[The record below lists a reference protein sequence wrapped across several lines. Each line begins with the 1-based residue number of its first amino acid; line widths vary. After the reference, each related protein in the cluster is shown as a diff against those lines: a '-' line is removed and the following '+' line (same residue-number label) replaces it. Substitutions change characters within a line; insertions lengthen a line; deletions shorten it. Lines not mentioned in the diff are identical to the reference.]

1 MGYGTI
7 PDDAINND
15 ELIPSSPS
23 SGLFYLNQGVDDD
36 RFNFSSPFDASS
48 SPRTTDP
55 EVSAEL
61 DCYDDLETT
70 AIVDVSYRK
79 NRVTWRAANGEAR
92 QMFDLSLDLYANT
105 ATNTSI
111 FKLYTYIIRKGHKG
125 RSNKQAVYLFI
136 HPENVRF
143 ITCETSRTSRRPKSK
158 THKPQTYYELRFS
171 LTECPNIVVPRD
183 RAFES
188 KDKTRAQL
196 NLLQELASTND
207 FIVHLNSSGINA
219 SKLDDLR
226 LLGCMFS
233 PTFTEHRPTT
243 DFRRA
248 NLATLYAGSGGEIV
262 GMNRGVVQSIEVDPP
277 PYVGPAPDSCMV
289 SSEYLCSDSEG
300 EYDDDDEEEDI
311 EEEKKDKS
319 AFANHVL
326 LLLDDLQTHFTVV
339 ERYFDGMERR
349 LHGLENCVQQRRH
362 EITFALAMANR
373 HYNNVN
379 NNNSNNSNSN
389 SNNSNSSHSS
399 NSTAQS
405 PYPSYQTTVAQ
416 NTPATQRDEMVP
428 QGV

>member
-1 MGYGTI
+1 MGYGTT
-7 PDDAINND
+7 PDDVINND
-15 ELIPSSPS
+15 EELIPSPPS

-36 RFNFSSPFDASS
+36 RFSFSSPYYASS

-61 DCYDDLETT
+61 DCYDSLETT

-105 ATNTSI
+105 ETNTSI
-111 FKLYTYIIRKGHKG
+111 FKLYTYIIRKGRKG

-143 ITCETSRTSRRPKSK
+143 ITCEPSRTARRYKSK
-158 THKPQTYYELRFS
+158 TNKPQTYYELRFS

-196 NLLQELASTND
+196 DLFQELSSTND
-207 FIVHLNSSGINA
+207 FVVHLNGAGINA

-248 NLATLYAGSGGEIV
+248 SLATLYAGSGGEIV
-262 GMNRGVVQSIEVDPP
+262 CMNRGVVQSIEVDPP

-289 SSEYLCSDSEG
+289 SSEYLCSDSEDG
-300 EYDDDDEEEDI
+300 YDDDDDEESEED
-311 EEEKKDKS
+311 EEEKDKN

-326 LLLDDLQTHFTVV
+326 LLLDNLQTHFNAV

-373 HYNNVN
+373 HYNNMN
-379 NNNSNNSNSN
+379 NVNSNSN
-389 SNNSNSSHSS
+389 SSGSHSG

-405 PYPSYQTTVAQ
+405 PYPPYQTTVAQ

>member
-1 MGYGTI
+1 
-7 PDDAINND
+7 
-15 ELIPSSPS
+15 
-23 SGLFYLNQGVDDD
+23 
-36 RFNFSSPFDASS
+36 
-48 SPRTTDP
+48 
-55 EVSAEL
+55 
-61 DCYDDLETT
+61 
-70 AIVDVSYRK
+70 
-79 NRVTWRAANGEAR
+79 
-92 QMFDLSLDLYANT
+92 MFDLSLDLYANT

-111 FKLYTYIIRKGHKG
+111 FKLYSYIIRKGHKG

-196 NLLQELASTND
+196 DLLQELASTND
-207 FIVHLNSSGINA
+207 FVVHLNSSGINA

-289 SSEYLCSDSEG
+289 SSEQFSSLSFNCAG
-300 EYDDDDEEEDI
+300 V
-311 EEEKKDKS
+311 
-319 AFANHVL
+319 F
-326 LLLDDLQTHFTVV
+326 
-339 ERYFDGMERR
+339 YFF
-349 LHGLENCVQQRRH
+349 N
-362 EITFALAMANR
+362 F
-373 HYNNVN
+373 
-379 NNNSNNSNSN
+379 
-389 SNNSNSSHSS
+389 
-399 NSTAQS
+399 
-405 PYPSYQTTVAQ
+405 
-416 NTPATQRDEMVP
+416 
-428 QGV
+428 

>member
-1 MGYGTI
+1 MPMPCCCCCCCCCCCPISCATH
-7 PDDAINND
+7 
-15 ELIPSSPS
+15 EEPSRLVKQTGRDHVGRGWRVGSKLTCCVKTRRRDKR
-23 SGLFYLNQGVDDD
+23 LFYLNQGIDDD
-36 RFNFSSPFDASS
+36 RFNFGNQLEGS
-48 SPRTTDP
+48 SPRTSDA
-55 EVSAEL
+55 EISAAL
-61 DCYDDLETT
+61 SNYDSLETT

-79 NRVTWRAANGEAR
+79 NRVTWRAANGETR
-92 QMFDLSLDLYANT
+92 QIFDLSLDLYANT

-111 FKLYTYIIRKGHKG
+111 FKLYSYIIRKGSKG

-143 ITCETSRTSRRPKSK
+143 ITCETSRNARRPKSK
-158 THKPQTYYELRFS
+158 AHKPQTYYELHFS
-171 LTECPNIVVPRD
+171 LAECPNIVVPKD

-188 KDKTRAQL
+188 KDRTRAQL
-196 NLLQELASTND
+196 DLIQELASATD
-207 FIVHLNSSGINA
+207 FVVHLNSTGINA

-248 NLATLYAGSGGEIV
+248 NLATLYAGNGGEIV

-289 SSEYLCSDSEG
+289 SNEYHGSDSEG
-300 EYDDDDEEEDI
+300 DYNDDDGDDEEE
-311 EEEKKDKS
+311 EEEDNS

-326 LLLDDLQTHFTVV
+326 LLLNDLQAHFNVV

-349 LHGLENCVQQRRH
+349 LDGLERCVQQRRH

-373 HYNNVN
+373 HYNNK
-379 NNNSNNSNSN
+379 NNNSNNGSN
-389 SNNSNSSHSS
+389 SNNNGSNG
-399 NSTAQS
+399 N
-405 PYPSYQTTVAQ
+405 
-416 NTPATQRDEMVP
+416 
-428 QGV
+428 

>member
-1 MGYGTI
+1 MGNGTA
-7 PDDAINND
+7 PDDVGNSD

-23 SGLFYLNQGVDDD
+23 PGLFYLNQGIDDD
-36 RFNFSSPFDASS
+36 RFNFGNQLEGN
-48 SPRTTDP
+48 SPRTSDA
-55 EVSAEL
+55 EISAALSNYES
-61 DCYDDLETT
+61 LETT

-79 NRVTWRAANGEAR
+79 NRVTWRAANGETK
-92 QMFDLSLDLYANT
+92 QIFDLSLDLYANT

-111 FKLYTYIIRKGHKG
+111 FKLYSYIIRKGSKG

-143 ITCETSRTSRRPKSK
+143 ITCETSRNARRPKSK
-158 THKPQTYYELRFS
+158 AHKPQTYYELHFS
-171 LTECPNIVVPRD
+171 LAECPNLVVPKD

-188 KDKTRAQL
+188 KDRTRAQL
-196 NLLQELASTND
+196 DLVQELASATD
-207 FIVHLNSSGINA
+207 FVVHLNSTGINA

-248 NLATLYAGSGGEIV
+248 NLATLYAGNGGEIV

-289 SSEYLCSDSEG
+289 SNEYHGDDSEG
-300 EYDDDDEEEDI
+300 DYGDDDGGDDEEE
-311 EEEKKDKS
+311 EEEDNS

-326 LLLDDLQTHFTVV
+326 LLLDGLQAHFNVV

-349 LHGLENCVQQRRH
+349 LDGLERCVQQRRH

-373 HYNNVN
+373 HYNNNKN
-379 NNNSNNSNSN
+379 NSNDNGSNSNGGNINSNNS
-389 SNNSNSSHSS
+389 
-399 NSTAQS
+399 TVQS
-405 PYPSYQTTVAQ
+405 PYQSTVAQ
-416 NTPATQRDEMVP
+416 NTTATQRDEKVP